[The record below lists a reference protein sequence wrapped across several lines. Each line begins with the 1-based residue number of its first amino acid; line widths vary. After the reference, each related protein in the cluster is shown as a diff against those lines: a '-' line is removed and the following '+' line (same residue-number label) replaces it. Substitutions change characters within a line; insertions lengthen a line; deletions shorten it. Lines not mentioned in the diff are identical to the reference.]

1 MSNSYESIKKDA
13 GYFAA
18 GAGLYYIGIW
28 IFSFYPAFILS
39 MIFQR
44 TFFDKHTEEAG
55 ASVLGL
61 VVMIVFTFIIVGLVK
76 FKQYFIVL
84 MIYLL
89 TAWPFLFILNHCCHA
104 EEWRDG
110 VWIAIYPLPL
120 DFWPLW

>member
-1 MSNSYESIKKDA
+1 MSDKKFYEEGSFWQ
-13 GYFAA
+13 GV
-18 GAGLYYIGIW
+18 GLYFVVQW
-28 IFSFYPAFILS
+28 VFAFYPAFILS

-61 VVMIVFTFIIVGLVK
+61 VVMIIGTFIIVGLVK

-89 TAWPFLFILNHCCHA
+89 TAWPFLYIIHHWCVNA
-104 EEWRDG
+104 GEMDQ
-110 VWIAIYPLPL
+110 YPLPL